1 MLPPRRRARPRDD
14 ANRRTV
20 RTDDGAALNVV
31 LDGPDPAEAAATVLL
46 VHGWTLTHHTWDQV
60 VERLRAERP
69 EVALV
74 RFDLREH
81 GRSTAGR
88 AGLAPSVRRLGDD
101 VATVVRSVRPG
112 GQVVLVGHS
121 MGAMALMAWAARH
134 LDEIGSRTAGVV
146 LVGTAARLGRTRS
159 RALPW
164 AMRAVGRVPAT
175 VRVPRLPGAVR
186 RSRAWGPTA
195 DPALVRSSG
204 RTEGWVR
211 ARSIGAWYGALV
223 EHDEREALRHLA
235 SHRVSV
241 VVGEHDRLTPPV
253 LSERLADAVP
263 GARLVRVPDAGH
275 MLPVERPDVVVA
287 EVLALLPS

>member
-1 MLPPRRRARPRDD
+1 M
-14 ANRRTV
+14 
-20 RTDDGAALNVV
+20 RTDDGAVLNVV
-31 LDGPDPAEAAATVLL
+31 VDGPDPARATATVLL
-46 VHGWTLTHHTWDQV
+46 VHGWTLTHHTWDHV

-81 GRSTAGR
+81 GRSTSGR
-88 AGLAPSVRRLGDD
+88 AGLTPSVRRLGDD
-101 VATVVRSVRPG
+101 VATVLRAVRPG
-112 GQVVLVGHS
+112 GPVVLVGHS
-121 MGAMALMAWAARH
+121 MGAMSLLAWAGRH
-134 LDEIGSRTAGVV
+134 FDETLLTAAGFV
-146 LVGTAARLGRTRS
+146 LVSTAARLGRTTS
-159 RALPW
+159 RALPL
-164 AMRAVGRVPAT
+164 AMRVVGRVPSR
-175 VRVPRLPGAVR
+175 VRVPRLPGSVR

-253 LSERLADAVP
+253 LSERLAGAVP
-263 GARLVRVPDAGH
+263 GSRLVRVNDAGH

-287 EVLALLPS
+287 EVLALLTS